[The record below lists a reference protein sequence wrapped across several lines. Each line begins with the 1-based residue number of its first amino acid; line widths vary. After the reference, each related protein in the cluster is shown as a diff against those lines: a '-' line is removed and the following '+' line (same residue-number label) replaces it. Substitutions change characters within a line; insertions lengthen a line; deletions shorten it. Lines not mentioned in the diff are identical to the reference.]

1 MTIARRARDRGSLT
15 LMLAVLFPVLL
26 AFAGIVVDGGNE
38 LAQRENAAA
47 AAQEAARAGAGMVNQ
62 SAAYSS
68 GTFTVNTT
76 QALAAARSY
85 LASAG
90 YSDYTATATGPDTI
104 AVTVSI
110 TVPTKVLSIIGITTI
125 TATGHASANLV
136 TGVTGAVP

>member
-1 MTIARRARDRGSLT
+1 MSKARRDRGSLT

-68 GTFTVNTT
+68 GTFTVDTT

-90 YSDYTATATGPDTI
+90 YSDYSVTATGPETI
-104 AVTVSI
+104 AVTVTI
-110 TVPTKVLSIIGITTI
+110 TVPTKVLSIIGIKTM
-125 TATGHASANLV
+125 TATGHATASLI
-136 TGVTGAVP
+136 TGITGAVP